1 MTRISVE
8 LPDDLAAL
16 LKQRA
21 EADDLTVAQLVRRAL
36 RSHLRPPAVPMTTL
50 PQIYHP
56 NQIYTD
62 PGLKIWCDSGVNQ

>member
-1 MTRISVE
+1 VTRISVE

-36 RSHLRPPAVPMTTL
+36 RSHLKPLAVPMTTL
-50 PQIYHP
+50 P
-56 NQIYTD
+56 IYTD
-62 PGLKIWCDSGVNQ
+62 PGLKIWCESGVNQ